1 MVSLF
6 NLEDDPQEV
15 TNLAKLHPSLVE
27 ELLEEAEEAI
37 KDAPKMFRGDMV
49 HVEAPV
55 SPQHN
60 WFATIRNLGT
70 NYDEIIP
77 FGAYI
82 NDNEDITN
90 LNYVRTLG
98 KGVYLGLFSIVI
110 KILTVFIVFPISLI
124 TIIFRLFS
132 YVIKK

>member
-55 SPQHN
+55 SILL
-60 WFATIRNLGT
+60 FMFRNLKKGT
-70 NYDEIIP
+70 DHSKVS
-77 FGAYI
+77 
-82 NDNEDITN
+82 IT
-90 LNYVRTLG
+90 
-98 KGVYLGLFSIVI
+98 KS
-110 KILTVFIVFPISLI
+110 
-124 TIIFRLFS
+124 
-132 YVIKK
+132 

>member
-1 MVSLF
+1 M
-6 NLEDDPQEV
+6 
-15 TNLAKLHPSLVE
+15 
-27 ELLEEAEEAI
+27 
-37 KDAPKMFRGDMV
+37 
-49 HVEAPV
+49 

-98 KGVYLGLFSIVI
+98 KGVYLGLVSIVI
-110 KILTVFIVFPISLI
+110 KILTVFIIFPISLI
-124 TIIFRLFS
+124 TIIFRLVFS